1 MEASITLKKVGKL
14 VGDKTILASLT
25 FGVERGSLVAII
37 GDNEAGKSM
46 LLKVIA
52 GVEYQEFGQVFINGL
67 DSQKRRLEILSS
79 IGFVPHEIDLD
90 PWLTLE
96 ENIRFMGMMYQVDI
110 EIVNTRMVQL
120 ARELD
125 INPYLKSMVQ
135 NISPGI
141 IKKGMI
147 LRALIHDPNILIL
160 DEPTAFMDAESYR
173 HTWDL
178 LLRLKGK
185 KTILYVSQSLKEVE
199 EAHDRILV
207 LEEGRIALDGSL
219 DKLLGSTF
227 EFHQFQIEFEELSDD
242 LFKQLSK
249 LPKVKNPSRIGHSI
263 HFYGRERNVFFEV
276 LNAATAAIM
285 KDVSVKKLGLQDL
298 MDAKFAKDGIH

>member
-14 VGDKTILASLT
+14 VSDKTILASLT

-52 GVEYQEFGQVFINGL
+52 GVEYQEYGQVFINGL
-67 DSQKRRLEILSS
+67 DSQKRRLETLSS

-96 ENIRFMGMMYQVDI
+96 ENIRFIGMMYQVDI

-199 EAHDRILV
+199 ETHDRILV
-207 LEEGRIALDGSL
+207 LEDGRIALDGSL
-219 DKLLGSTF
+219 DKLLGSIF

-285 KDVSVKKLGLQDL
+285 KDVSIKKLGLQDL

>member
-14 VGDKTILASLT
+14 VSDKTILASLT

-52 GVEYQEFGQVFINGL
+52 GVEYQEYGQVFINGL
-67 DSQKRRLEILSS
+67 DSQKRRLETLSS

-96 ENIRFMGMMYQVDI
+96 ENIRFMGMMYQLDI

-147 LRALIHDPNILIL
+147 LRALIHDPNILIM

-178 LLRLKGK
+178 LLRLRGE

-207 LEEGRIALDGSL
+207 LEDGRIALDGSL
-219 DKLLGSTF
+219 DKLLGSIF

-285 KDVSVKKLGLQDL
+285 KDVSIKKLGLQDL

>member
-14 VGDKTILASLT
+14 VSDKTILASLT

-67 DSQKRRLEILSS
+67 DSQKRRLETLSS

-96 ENIRFMGMMYQVDI
+96 ENIRFMGMMYQLDI

-147 LRALIHDPNILIL
+147 LRALIHDPDILIM

-207 LEEGRIALDGSL
+207 LEDGRIALDGSL
-219 DKLLGSTF
+219 DKLLGSIF

-285 KDVSVKKLGLQDL
+285 KDVSIKKLGLQDL

>member
-14 VGDKTILASLT
+14 VSDKTILASLT

-52 GVEYQEFGQVFINGL
+52 GIEYQEFGQVFINGL
-67 DSQKRRLEILSS
+67 DSQKRRLETLSS

-207 LEEGRIALDGSL
+207 LEDGRIALDGSL
-219 DKLLGSTF
+219 DKLLGSIF

-285 KDVSVKKLGLQDL
+285 KDVSIKKLGLQDL

>member
-46 LLKVIA
+46 LLKVIS
-52 GVEYQEFGQVFINGL
+52 GIEYQEFGHVFINGL
-67 DSQKRRLEILSS
+67 DSQKRRLEVLSS

-96 ENIRFMGMMYQVDI
+96 ENIRFMGMMYGIDI
-110 EIVNTRMVQL
+110 EMLNTRMIQL
-120 ARELD
+120 ARDLH
-125 INPYLKSMVQ
+125 IIPYLKSMVQ
-135 NISPGI
+135 DISPGI
-141 IKKGMI
+141 VKKGMI
-147 LRALIHDPNILIL
+147 LRALIHDPDILIM

-173 HTWDL
+173 QTWDL
-178 LLRLKGK
+178 LLRLRGE

-207 LEEGRIALDGSL
+207 LEDGQIALDGSL

-263 HFYGRERNVFFEV
+263 HLYGRERNVFFEV

>member
-14 VGDKTILASLT
+14 VSDKTILASLT

-52 GVEYQEFGQVFINGL
+52 GVEYQEYGQVFINGL
-67 DSQKRRLEILSS
+67 DSQKRRLETLSS

-120 ARELD
+120 ARELN

-147 LRALIHDPNILIL
+147 LRALIHDPDILIL

-207 LEEGRIALDGSL
+207 LEDGRIALDGSL
-219 DKLLGSTF
+219 DKLLGSIF

-285 KDVSVKKLGLQDL
+285 KDVSIKKLGLQDL

>member
-25 FGVERGSLVAII
+25 FGVERGSLIAII

-96 ENIRFMGMMYQVDI
+96 ENIRFMGMMYQIDI

-120 ARELD
+120 ARELN
-125 INPYLKSMVQ
+125 INPYLNSMVQ

-147 LRALIHDPNILIL
+147 LRALIHDPDILIM

-178 LLRLKGK
+178 LLRLRGE

-207 LEEGRIALDGSL
+207 LEDGRIALDGSL

-285 KDVSVKKLGLQDL
+285 KDVSIKKLGLQDL
-298 MDAKFAKDGIH
+298 MDVKFAKDGIH

>member
-14 VGDKTILASLT
+14 VSDKTILASLT

-52 GVEYQEFGQVFINGL
+52 GVEYQEYGQVFINGL
-67 DSQKRRLEILSS
+67 DSQKRRLETLSS

-178 LLRLKGK
+178 LLRLRGE

-207 LEEGRIALDGSL
+207 LEDGRIALDGSL

-285 KDVSVKKLGLQDL
+285 KDISVKKLGLQDL

>member
-14 VGDKTILASLT
+14 VSDKTILASLT

-46 LLKVIA
+46 LLKLIA
-52 GVEYQEFGQVFINGL
+52 GVEYQEYGQVFINGL
-67 DSQKRRLEILSS
+67 DSQKRRLETLSS

-199 EAHDRILV
+199 ETHDRILV
-207 LEEGRIALDGSL
+207 LEDGRIALDGSL
-219 DKLLGSTF
+219 DKLLGSIF

-285 KDVSVKKLGLQDL
+285 KDVSIKKLGLQDL

>member
-14 VGDKTILASLT
+14 VSDKTILASLT

-52 GVEYQEFGQVFINGL
+52 GVEYQEYGQVFINGL
-67 DSQKRRLEILSS
+67 DSQKRRLETLSS

-147 LRALIHDPNILIL
+147 LRALIHDPDILIM

-207 LEEGRIALDGSL
+207 LEDGRIALDGSL

-263 HFYGRERNVFFEV
+263 HFYGSERNVFFEV

-285 KDVSVKKLGLQDL
+285 KDVSIKKLGLQDL

>member
-14 VGDKTILASLT
+14 VSDKTILASLT

-52 GVEYQEFGQVFINGL
+52 GVEYQEYGQVFINGL
-67 DSQKRRLEILSS
+67 DSQKRRLETLSS

-207 LEEGRIALDGSL
+207 LEDGRIALDGSL
-219 DKLLGSTF
+219 DKLLGSIF

-285 KDVSVKKLGLQDL
+285 KDISIKKLGLQDL

>member
-14 VGDKTILASLT
+14 VSDKTILASLT

-52 GVEYQEFGQVFINGL
+52 GVEYQEYGQVFINGL
-67 DSQKRRLEILSS
+67 DSQKRRLETLSS

-207 LEEGRIALDGSL
+207 LEDGRIALDGSL
-219 DKLLGSTF
+219 DKLLGSIF

>member
-14 VGDKTILASLT
+14 VSDKTILASLT

-46 LLKVIA
+46 LLKVIG
-52 GVEYQEFGQVFINGL
+52 GVEYQEYGQVFINGL
-67 DSQKRRLEILSS
+67 DSQKRRLETLSS

-147 LRALIHDPNILIL
+147 LRALIHEPNILIL

-207 LEEGRIALDGSL
+207 LEDGRIALDGSL
-219 DKLLGSTF
+219 DKLLGSIF

-285 KDVSVKKLGLQDL
+285 KDVSIKKLGLQDL

>member
-14 VGDKTILASLT
+14 VSDKTILASLT

-147 LRALIHDPNILIL
+147 LRALIHDPDILIM

-178 LLRLKGK
+178 LLRLRGE

>member
-14 VGDKTILASLT
+14 VSDKTILASLT

-46 LLKVIA
+46 LMKVIA

-67 DSQKRRLEILSS
+67 DSQKRRLEMLSS

-207 LEEGRIALDGSL
+207 LEDGRIALDGSL

-285 KDVSVKKLGLQDL
+285 KDVSIKKLGLQDL

>member
-14 VGDKTILASLT
+14 VSDKTILASLT

-79 IGFVPHEIDLD
+79 IGFVPHEIDFD

-96 ENIRFMGMMYQVDI
+96 ENIRFIGMMHQVDI

-207 LEEGRIALDGSL
+207 LEDGRIALDGSL

-285 KDVSVKKLGLQDL
+285 KDVSIKKLGLQDL

>member
-14 VGDKTILASLT
+14 VSDKTILASLT

-67 DSQKRRLEILSS
+67 DSQKRRLEMLSS

-207 LEEGRIALDGSL
+207 LEDGRIALDGSL

-285 KDVSVKKLGLQDL
+285 KDVSIKKLGLQDL

>member
-14 VGDKTILASLT
+14 VSDKTILASLT

-52 GVEYQEFGQVFINGL
+52 GVEYQEYGQVFINGL
-67 DSQKRRLEILSS
+67 DSQKRRLETLSS

-147 LRALIHDPNILIL
+147 LRALIHDPDILIM

-207 LEEGRIALDGSL
+207 LEDGRIALDGSL
-219 DKLLGSTF
+219 DKLLGSIF

-285 KDVSVKKLGLQDL
+285 KDVSIKKLGLQDL